1 MGGWNMGSWDDGQS
15 TTTASAALFSAARS
29 VCADWTS
36 SQSMEVAVWKSSGG
50 FGPVTKIA
58 RLCLY
63 CGRLT
68 ESPKILC

>member
-1 MGGWNMGSWDDGQS
+1 MGSWDDGQS
-15 TTTASAALFSAARS
+15 TTTASAALFSAAHS

-36 SQSMEVAVWKSSGG
+36 SQSMEVAVWKSSGAIKG

-63 CGRLT
+63 CGRPT